1 MDPISR
7 RTMLALGALGGTALA
22 SGAVNAATFGNPDQ
36 PPEGAINANPA
47 GLSDPGP
54 QNPALDSQ
62 FPSFESP
69 PATDAGN
76 MQLFWSSFNNAPK
89 RIQNGGWARQVTVD
103 SFPISTSVAGVNMR
117 LGPGGV
123 REMHW
128 HRAAEWAI
136 MTNGRC
142 RITVLDPQGRA
153 YVQDVGVGD
162 LWYFPAGYPH
172 SLQGLGPDGA
182 EFVLVFD
189 NGHQSEYSTLLVTDW
204 LAHTEPDLLAA
215 NFGVPENVFK
225 NIPLT
230 DLWIFQGKEPG
241 PLSIDQEAV
250 ASGGLPP
257 EPFSFRLGAASPLK
271 DNKSGNIK
279 LADSKTFKVS
289 KTIAAALE
297 TIKPGAVRE
306 MHWHPNADEW
316 QYWIKGKGRMTV
328 FDAGPQAQTADFN
341 AGDVGYVK
349 AQQGH
354 IIQNTGTEDLILL
367 AAFKTDEYQ
376 EISLSD
382 WLTHTPPALVAQH
395 FNIPVSELAKFPAN
409 QPAIMPQ

>member
-36 PPEGAINANPA
+36 PPEGAINADPA